1 MRIKPGDRH
10 GKVLLV
16 LLLMLR
22 AVWGVWGVALVG
34 VVVLAVLG
42 VLVVVCVRV
51 GSLVTALIAL
61 MVALTLAL
69 TLPGVL
75 LLCLWRLLLGGL
87 GLLGRV
93 GVGLV
98 GCWCALPTFLAS
110 APALLC

>member
-1 MRIKPGDRH
+1 M
-10 GKVLLV
+10 

-42 VLVVVCVRV
+42 VLVVVCIRV

-61 MVALTLAL
+61 MVAL

-110 APALLC
+110 APAFLC

>member
-1 MRIKPGDRH
+1 M
-10 GKVLLV
+10 LLL

-34 VVVLAVLG
+34 VVVLGVLG
-42 VLVVVCVRV
+42 VLVVVLVGV

-61 MVALTLAL
+61 MVAL

-110 APALLC
+110 APAFLC

>member
-1 MRIKPGDRH
+1 M
-10 GKVLLV
+10 LLV

-51 GSLVTALIAL
+51 GSLVT
-61 MVALTLAL
+61 ALTLAL

-110 APALLC
+110 APAFLC

>member
-1 MRIKPGDRH
+1 VRIKPGDRH

-42 VLVVVCVRV
+42 VLVVVLVGV

-61 MVALTLAL
+61 MVAL

>member
-1 MRIKPGDRH
+1 MRIKPRDRYS
-10 GKVLLV
+10 KML

-22 AVWGVWGVALVG
+22 AVWGLWGGALVG

-42 VLVVVCVRV
+42 VLGVLVVVCVGV

-61 MVALTLAL
+61 MVALTL
-69 TLPGVL
+69 TGVL
-75 LLCLWRLLLGGL
+75 LLCPRRLLLGGL

-98 GCWCALPTFLAS
+98 GCWCALPTFLAT
-110 APALLC
+110 APAFLG